1 MYDKPHEPGEQ
12 VVVLATRMFPHPLI
26 KGYDNRPLGVI
37 GKLNGKPVKNLRR
50 LAEMIRDSKEEFLRF
65 EMSERSESLVF
76 PRSALEAATEE
87 ILSNEGI
94 RYQSSDDLKDVFEKK
109 D

>member
-1 MYDKPHEPGEQ
+1 M
-12 VVVLATRMFPHPLI
+12 ATRMFPHPSI

-37 GKLNGKPVKNLRR
+37 EKLNGKPVKNLRG
-50 LAEMIRDSKEEFLRF
+50 LAEMIRDSKDEFLRF
-65 EMSERSESLVF
+65 EMAERSEALVF
-76 PRSALEAATEE
+76 KRAEMEAATEE

-94 RYQSSDDLKDVFEKK
+94 RYQSSDSLKDVFEKK

>member
-1 MYDKPHEPGEQ
+1 
-12 VVVLATRMFPHPLI
+12 MFPHPLI

-37 GKLNGKPVKNLRR
+37 GKLNGKPVKNLRS

-94 RYQSSDDLKDVFEKK
+94 RYQTSDSLKDVFEKK
-109 D
+109 E